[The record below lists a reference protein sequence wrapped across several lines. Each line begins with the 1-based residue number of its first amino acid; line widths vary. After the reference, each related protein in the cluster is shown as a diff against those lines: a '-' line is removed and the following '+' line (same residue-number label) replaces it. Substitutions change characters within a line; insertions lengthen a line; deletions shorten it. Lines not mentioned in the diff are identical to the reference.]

1 MTKRAANTESAVPQG
16 IAQDQTASVA
26 PPVAAETDE
35 ERQLRYMIDNLDGDE
50 SYIGQQFNFYMRNFL
65 EHTKIDTR
73 TAYMTCGGIEATL
86 TIDTIGNEKVK
97 FPAKKPASKAKEN
110 YYKREDFGKKKVDPS
125 DWATLK
131 RSFAHDAAETD
142 FSERDATYR
151 NLMRLADT
159 LNLNEIERESLK
171 ILYVMGNNP
180 SFFMVVDNI
189 FGDDLKQ
196 TAVGFARMMNR
207 PDDAAKVFNALHFS
221 SRLATYGII
230 VAKDEEEEYGG
241 ETGRR
246 VFGVPAID
254 MDLIG
259 CLDRPD
265 MKDDEIVAL
274 LLGKQRSSPLSLSDF
289 EHLGDHLDHLK
300 KLVQSSVA
308 AGKKGINIL
317 LHGPAGSGKTE
328 LAAVLAKELGLK
340 LYAVGEDDEDAAAIG
355 SAKKGDTTGKKRM
368 SHLSRSQALLR
379 EARDSILLFDEIE
392 DLLIKSGDSKKAADT
407 ESKIGVNRMLEENP
421 VVTIWTGNDPEK
433 FHEAVRQRMS
443 YSIYMDY
450 PPTLV
455 REKIWKRRLEMANC
469 TLPDADVR
477 DLSRRYAAPPRMISK
492 AIETL
497 SIMQGGVETVEE
509 SLRAASKISFG
520 QSDALL
526 IDDSIPA
533 GFDLDYLNANVNL
546 KETFNRLVQAGKNK
560 KPFSLLVEG
569 KQGMGGVDFLR
580 MMAEEMGMNPAEYN
594 VADLV
599 APHPM
604 MSPEMKVKSAFA
616 SAVDGRQF
624 VILRGLENMVS
635 NPRSSSTSEWNEPIA
650 HLFAKEA
657 MTHRL
662 PLAVTLEPGITLPVH
677 LDIIFSDKITMQPI
691 TPEQGG
697 GLYARL
703 FGEDMPEQLRPALQG
718 AVSEDFLR
726 LKDIMGKFGRE
737 NFSHGRAADLL
748 VRMRKM
754 RSGEPAQR
762 IGF

>member
-1 MTKRAANTESAVPQG
+1 
-16 IAQDQTASVA
+16 
-26 PPVAAETDE
+26 
-35 ERQLRYMIDNLDGDE
+35 
-50 SYIGQQFNFYMRNFL
+50 
-65 EHTKIDTR
+65 
-73 TAYMTCGGIEATL
+73 
-86 TIDTIGNEKVK
+86 
-97 FPAKKPASKAKEN
+97 
-110 YYKREDFGKKKVDPS
+110 
-125 DWATLK
+125 
-131 RSFAHDAAETD
+131 
-142 FSERDATYR
+142 
-151 NLMRLADT
+151 
-159 LNLNEIERESLK
+159 
-171 ILYVMGNNP
+171 
-180 SFFMVVDNI
+180 
-189 FGDDLKQ
+189 
-196 TAVGFARMMNR
+196 MNW
-207 PDDAAKVFNALHFS
+207 
-221 SRLATYGII
+221 
-230 VAKDEEEEYGG
+230 
-241 ETGRR
+241 
-246 VFGVPAID
+246 
-254 MDLIG
+254 
-259 CLDRPD
+259 
-265 MKDDEIVAL
+265 
-274 LLGKQRSSPLSLSDF
+274 
-289 EHLGDHLDHLK
+289 
-300 KLVQSSVA
+300 
-308 AGKKGINIL
+308 
-317 LHGPAGSGKTE
+317 
-328 LAAVLAKELGLK
+328 
-340 LYAVGEDDEDAAAIG
+340 
-355 SAKKGDTTGKKRM
+355 
-368 SHLSRSQALLR
+368 SQALLR
-379 EARDSILLFDEIE
+379 ESRDSILLFDEIE

-443 YSIYMDY
+443 YSVYMDY

-533 GFDLDYLNANVNL
+533 GFDLDYLNANVDL

-604 MSPEMKVKSAFA
+604 MPPEMKVKSAFA

-635 NPRSSSTSEWNEPIA
+635 NPKSSSTTEWNESIV

-657 MTHRL
+657 LTHRL
-662 PLAVTLEPGITLPVH
+662 PLAVTLEPGVTLPVH
-677 LDIIFSDKITMQPI
+677 LDIIFSDKIAMQPI

-726 LKDIMGKFGRE
+726 LKDIMGKFGRRP
-737 NFSHGRAADLL
+737 SGAD
-748 VRMRKM
+748 
-754 RSGEPAQR
+754 AQDAL
-762 IGF
+762 G